1 MTNSDV
7 SDSDEDSANV
17 LEQSILINIDDKLFD
32 QEPLDVEASFNCF
45 FLELAEQVQV
55 GRPSVPLT
63 FSAG

>member
-7 SDSDEDSANV
+7 SDSDEESANV
-17 LEQSILINIDDKLFD
+17 LEQSILINTDDKVFD
-32 QEPLDVEASFNCF
+32 QEPFDVEASFNCF
-45 FLELAEQVQV
+45 FLELADQGQV